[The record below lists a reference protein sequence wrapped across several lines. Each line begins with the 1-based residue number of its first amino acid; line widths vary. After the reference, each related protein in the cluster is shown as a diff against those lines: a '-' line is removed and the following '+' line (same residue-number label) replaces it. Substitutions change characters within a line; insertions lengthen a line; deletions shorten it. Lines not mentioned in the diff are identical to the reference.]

1 MNTNKQTNYDTHL
14 HNLGLSLRRLLYLNQ
29 LQMFTID
36 WIKANPICQPWI
48 KNVVNNQ
55 VNAMKHFQNELKQ
68 LDTANKWQPI
78 QNDISSDRIHDIALH
93 LDVISKVN
101 EIAEITAVV
110 EQYINEQLKNNQH
123 AEK

>member
-1 MNTNKQTNYDTHL
+1 
-14 HNLGLSLRRLLYLNQ
+14 
-29 LQMFTID
+29 MFTID

>member
-1 MNTNKQTNYDTHL
+1 MPKNKHTNYDTHL

-29 LQMFTID
+29 IQIATID

-48 KNVVNNQ
+48 KNVLNNQ
-55 VNAMKHFQNELKQ
+55 VNAMNHFENKLKQ
-68 LDTANKWQPI
+68 LDNSGAWQPI
-78 QNDISSDRIHDIALH
+78 QSDLLNDRIHDISLH
-93 LDVISKVN
+93 MDVISKVN
-101 EIAEITAVV
+101 EVAEITAVV